1 MKRSERA
8 MVTLPACRA
17 GGGIRAGVDLND
29 SGSLLDRL
37 EDRD

>member
-1 MKRSERA
+1 
-8 MVTLPACRA
+8 VNLPECRA

-29 SGSLLDRL
+29 SAVLLDRL